1 MANLTKFLE
10 EAQKQIMEYSI
21 AEAKMKM
28 EKAETEL
35 ETARLQ
41 QLYARQLMTENS
53 FCSYGKRRK
62 A

>member
-1 MANLTKFLE
+1 MAKLTEFIE

-28 EKAETEL
+28 KKAETEL

-41 QLYARQLMTENS
+41 QLYVQQLLQNEKCGITLL
-53 FCSYGKRRK
+53 KT
-62 A
+62 